1 MGVPEP
7 VRRGLVQ
14 YVCVQ
19 SIEIELTE
27 RGAGAR
33 RRVECRQSLG
43 EFTVVLQGTE
53 ALYDRKTSGTNCSP
67 GGMTTWR
74 GRRCGCRT
82 ARAGTPV
89 RAPTVAS
96 LIR

>member
-33 RRVECRQSLG
+33 VGSN
-43 EFTVVLQGTE
+43 GT
-53 ALYDRKTSGTNCSP
+53 ALCIV
-67 GGMTTWR
+67 
-74 GRRCGCRT
+74 T
-82 ARAGTPV
+82 ARAWMPENRGVPKISTGE
-89 RAPTVAS
+89 AGDC
-96 LIR
+96 